1 MTHPIN
7 LILLHGL
14 GANGADLVP
23 LADALE
29 SVSPYPVQVF
39 SPDAP
44 TMPVSI
50 NNGLSMPSWFD
61 LSVDEQG
68 AIAASRTDLE
78 ATVSTLAERINRFP
92 PQSPTLLLG
101 FSQGGVV
108 AQHLVG
114 ALNQPPA
121 GLALLSS
128 WMAFPDVLEKTP
140 QKPASVFIGHGLQDS
155 LIPPQAAEQLARRCA
170 EFGWPVDED
179 HRYPMDHSICLDE
192 LADLRRWFSGLNLG

>member
-29 SVSPYPVQVF
+29 SVSPRPVRVF
-39 SPDAP
+39 NPDAP
-44 TMPVSI
+44 AMPVSI
-50 NNGLSMPSWFD
+50 NNGLSMPCWFD

-68 AIAASRTDLE
+68 AIAANQADLK
-78 ATVSTLAERINRFP
+78 ATVSTLAERINRFS

-108 AQHLVG
+108 AQHLVD
-114 ALNQPPA
+114 ALDHPPA

-128 WMAFPDVLEKTP
+128 WMAFPDMLAKTQ
-140 QKPASVFIGHGLQDS
+140 QKPGSVFIGHGLQDS
-155 LIPPQAAEQLARRCA
+155 LIPVQAAEQLARRCA
-170 EFGWPVDED
+170 QFGWPVDAN